1 MSKFRQSPEEFLKGI
16 FAPSLMVF
24 ASPDA
29 QILLNK
35 NNLSFAELIEPFSSV
50 SRDGTIFCYLLI
62 NVLDVNHVMLYYL
75 CSDIS

>member
-1 MSKFRQSPEEFLKGI
+1 MSKFQQSPEEFLKGL

-50 SRDGTIFCYLLI
+50 SRDGTIFYF
-62 NVLDVNHVMLYYL
+62 VY
-75 CSDIS
+75 